1 MDSYLK
7 QLIAMNTIFY
17 QKQNPT
23 QWSVVVFVTLCFWLS
38 ASLMLDFVIIPSLM
52 QAGMMTQSG
61 FASAGY
67 AMFGLFN
74 HLELL
79 CAGIVLTGIL
89 ALNKHHIFAKK
100 QQQLSVILAGLLLV
114 GALISN
120 YFLTPQ
126 MSGLGL
132 DLNWFDLGNSMSAAM
147 MKYHGA
153 YWGLELTKV
162 ITGGILLVWSFR
174 AWKP

>member
-1 MDSYLK
+1 MEYYLK
-7 QLIAMNTIFY
+7 HLRKMNTIFY

-74 HLELL
+74 HVELL
-79 CAGIVLTGIL
+79 CAGIVLTGVL
-89 ALNKHHIFAKK
+89 ALNKNHTFSKT
-100 QQQLSVILAGLLLV
+100 QQQWSVILGGLLLLI
-114 GALISN
+114 ALICS

-132 DLNWFDLGNSMSAAM
+132 DLNWFDSGNSMSAAM
-147 MKYHGA
+147 MEFHGA
-153 YWGLELTKV
+153 YWGLELMKM